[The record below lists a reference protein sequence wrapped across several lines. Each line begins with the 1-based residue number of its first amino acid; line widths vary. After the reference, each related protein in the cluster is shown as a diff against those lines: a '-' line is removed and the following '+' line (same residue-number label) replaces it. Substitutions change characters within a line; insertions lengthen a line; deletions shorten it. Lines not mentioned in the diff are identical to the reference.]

1 MSSKIVQNIP
11 AHGCRR
17 GDSKSMR
24 RVVPLQSVNPDGVVG
39 ASSSELQTKGIR
51 LCNWTECYTP
61 DGFLKFE
68 FCHAL
73 STPKLPHNSEP
84 VSTACSHQPV
94 RGRLRKASRRGL
106 SGMEARPLVLAALIV
121 AEIVS
126 CNIDAPYRTG
136 MTQIGSDPVSLPVS
150 QLRAF
155 VVRCGNDEIWS
166 DIQLQRCTT

>member
-61 DGFLKFE
+61 DRFLKFE

-94 RGRLRKASRRGL
+94 RRRLRKASRRGL
-106 SGMEARPLVLAALIV
+106 SGI

-126 CNIDAPYRTG
+126 RDIDAPYRTG